1 MTTEALPPLAADQIG
16 PLHTGS
22 AYPPPFAA
30 LVQGRGKRKLGDHF
44 GLTNFGINLTELAP
58 GAISA
63 LFHRHHRQDEFIYIL
78 EGTAT
83 LRLGD
88 DQYSLKAGD
97 CCGFKAGGPAHQ
109 LINSGPTPL
118 RYLEIGDRTDGDA
131 VDYPENDLKAE
142 MVNGKW
148 RMTNK
153 AGEGV

>member
-1 MTTEALPPLAADQIG
+1 MSNSRFVHLHVHTEFSLADSTIRVPAKPDQADPKKAKQANLLSRAVDLAFLV
-16 PLHTGS
+16 P
-22 AYPPPFAA
+22 AFQAA
-30 LVQGRGKRKLGDHF
+30 CP
-44 GLTNFGINLTELAP
+44 GI
-58 GAISA
+58 
-63 LFHRHHRQDEFIYIL
+63 
-78 EGTAT
+78 T

-118 RYLEIGDRTDGDA
+118 RYLEIGDRTDGDS

-142 MVNGKW
+142 MINGKW